1 MIAAAMNKTFIPCLL
16 VVTAIVLATLPGPAD
31 AGAIELREFSSEV
44 EERRFR
50 SLTEE
55 LRCTVCQNESLAES
69 DAPLAR
75 DLRRQIHHQL
85 QAGRS
90 DSEIRDYMVERYGDF
105 VLYRPPF
112 AAHTM
117 ILWFGPVILLLAGL
131 VAVVFA
137 IRRRRKIL
145 ENS

>member
-16 VVTAIVLATLPGPAD
+16 VAAAIVLATLPGPAD